1 MDMLKTVREIGFFE
15 TGCNLVEVI
24 ASKDVQ
30 AKAGV
35 VMPLPEQVLVDSISG
50 YCRLAGCLRQREI
63 HVPFSGNF
71 YCR

>member
-24 ASKDVQ
+24 ASEDVQ

-35 VMPLPEQVLVDSISG
+35 VMPLPEQALVDVG
-50 YCRLAGCLRQREI
+50 VRRD
-63 HVPFSGNF
+63 
-71 YCR
+71 